1 MVTRKIKIS
10 LDQMRRMDIYQPID
24 QPQIVYHMTPRKNL
38 EKILQDGFIDTMT
51 DYVCFFF
58 PELKYI
64 PFYIELSGADK
75 GRQYYD
81 FDGKIHTAPPLIHE
95 ETVVLKLIPRYIE
108 PMHWYQEI
116 VKATN
121 EKILARA
128 CLKNVKTPN
137 QRIFF
142 RCAAL
147 KILEIRQDS
156 CEFLPCPA
164 KKSLA
169 VGHSAIYQTSPNDKK
184 AARAK
189 IQQFNDCR
197 VCHYGNL
204 KFKRDVDVIELVDI
218 DKMTFDDM
226 D

>member
-121 EKILARA
+121 EKILA
-128 CLKNVKTPN
+128 
-137 QRIFF
+137 
-142 RCAAL
+142 
-147 KILEIRQDS
+147 
-156 CEFLPCPA
+156 
-164 KKSLA
+164 
-169 VGHSAIYQTSPNDKK
+169 NDKK